1 MAGVISANLIRAIGQ
16 PARVAVA
23 LGKQQ
28 QARRFDGV
36 AGEHDRVGIL
46 AVECAFGVCVDDSGN
61 MAARIMLKRVELT
74 ADELEQMKEL
84 VRDGYRAGA
93 LYSPS

>member
-1 MAGVISANLIRAIGQ
+1 
-16 PARVAVA
+16 
-23 LGKQQ
+23 
-28 QARRFDGV
+28 
-36 AGEHDRVGIL
+36 VGIL